1 LTPIPPTVTPTPTPT
16 ATPTLT
22 PTSGPLVAGYY
33 TLTPCRVADTR
44 DPNGPFGGPAL
55 SAGEVRS
62 FEMPGRCG
70 IPAEAGAVAL
80 NVIVTQPSAPGFLS
94 LYPLGIAPPLAST
107 INFGPGQTRANNA
120 IVQLGSGGSIVVDN
134 RQTSG
139 ATHVIL
145 DVVGYF
151 RFPGP

>member
-1 LTPIPPTVTPTPTPT
+1 M
-16 ATPTLT
+16 
-22 PTSGPLVAGYY
+22 
-33 TLTPCRVADTR
+33 ADTR
-44 DPNGPFGGPAL
+44 DPNGPYGGPAL

>member
-1 LTPIPPTVTPTPTPT
+1 MTPTS
-16 ATPTLT
+16 T

-44 DPNGPFGGPAL
+44 DANGPYGGPAVF
-55 SAGEVRS
+55 AGAARS
-62 FEMPGRCG
+62 FGMPGRCG
-70 IPAEAGAVAL
+70 IPAGADAVAL
-80 NVIVTQPSAPGFLS
+80 NVIVTQPSAPGFLN

-120 IVQLGSGGSIVVDN
+120 IVRLGAGGSIVVEN
-134 RQTSG
+134 GQTSG

-151 RFPGP
+151 RFPSP

>member
-1 LTPIPPTVTPTPTPT
+1 M
-16 ATPTLT
+16 
-22 PTSGPLVAGYY
+22 AGYY

-44 DPNGPFGGPAL
+44 DANGPYGGPAV
-55 SAGEVRS
+55 SAGEARS
-62 FEMPGRCG
+62 FGMPGRCG
-70 IPAEAGAVAL
+70 IPSEADALAL
-80 NVIVTQPSAPGFLS
+80 NVIVTQPSAPGFLT

-120 IVQLGSGGSIVVDN
+120 IVQLGAGGSIVVEN
-134 RQTSG
+134 GQSSG

-151 RFPGP
+151 RFAPP